1 MSSLHGV
8 SLWSSCCSQP
18 KLSGA
23 MITPNPI
30 NDNENQ
36 YRLIS
41 KQKNSLLLKK
51 LHSTLTSRF
60 LSR

>member
-1 MSSLHGV
+1 MSLLHGV
-8 SLWSSCCSQP
+8 SLWSSCCCQP

-23 MITPNPI
+23 MTTPDPI

-36 YRLIS
+36 YSLIS
-41 KQKNSLLLKK
+41 NQKNSWLLKK
-51 LHSTLTSRF
+51 LHSTLTLRF